1 MATCGRSRT
10 WTANRRAGLCP
21 AGCRGRLAAGWY
33 PPAASALIARM
44 ENALSHRL
52 DTLWRMESPAL
63 IARLA
68 RMLRGDVGRAEELA
82 QDTWLA
88 ALERWPTQGVPDNPG
103 AWLMTTARNRAIDV
117 LRQHQR
123 VAGQHALWGSELEP
137 QPLPLPDDSDALQDD
152 IGDDLL
158 RLMFVACHPVLSA
171 DARVALTL
179 RLLGG
184 LTTDEIAR
192 AFLQPEPT
200 IAQRIVRAKRTL
212 AQKQI
217 PYEVPRADA
226 LPERLASVLE
236 AIYLVFN
243 EGYAA
248 SAGDVWMRPALC
260 AEALRLARILAHR
273 MPAPPVLGLLAL
285 MELQA
290 SRAAARVDAQG
301 APILLDQQNRAQWD
315 WLQIE
320 RGQQALTRAVSA
332 GGGDD
337 PYVLQAR
344 IAFCHASARRAED
357 TDWARIAA
365 LYAQLLQVMPSPV
378 VALNRVVAVSRSEG
392 AFAAWA
398 LLQPLLDEP
407 RLQGYA
413 PLMVVRG
420 ELLQQLGRE
429 QDARD
434 AFASAAALSQNQAER
449 TLLRQWAGLPPEN

>member
-1 MATCGRSRT
+1 MHE
-10 WTANRRAGLCP
+10 P
-21 AGCRGRLAAGWY
+21 
-33 PPAASALIARM
+33 
-44 ENALSHRL
+44 ALSQRL
-52 DTLWRMESPAL
+52 DTLWRMESPVL

-68 RMLRGDVGRAEELA
+68 RLLGGDVGRAEELA

-88 ALERWPTQGVPDNPG
+88 ALERWPAQGIPDNPG

-117 LRQHQR
+117 LRQHRR
-123 VAGQHALWGSELEP
+123 VAQQHAQWGEELHP
-137 QPLPLPDDSDALQDD
+137 AALPAPDDSQALEDD

-158 RLMFVACHPVLSA
+158 RLMFVACHPVLPA
-171 DARVALTL
+171 EARVALSL

-184 LTTDEIAR
+184 LTTTEIAR

-248 SAGDVWMRPALC
+248 SAGDDWMRPALC

-273 MPAPPVLGLLAL
+273 MPVPPVLGLLAL

-301 APILLDQQNRAQWD
+301 APILLDQQNRARWD

-320 RGQQALTRAVSA
+320 RGQQALARAVSA

-449 TLLRQWAGLPPEN
+449 TLLRQRAGLPQEN

>member
-1 MATCGRSRT
+1 MHE
-10 WTANRRAGLCP
+10 P
-21 AGCRGRLAAGWY
+21 
-33 PPAASALIARM
+33 
-44 ENALSHRL
+44 ALSQRL
-52 DTLWRMESPAL
+52 DTLWRMESPVL

-68 RMLRGDVGRAEELA
+68 RLLGGDVGRAEELA

-88 ALERWPTQGVPDNPG
+88 ALERWPVQGIPDNPG

-117 LRQHQR
+117 LRQHRR
-123 VAGQHALWGSELEP
+123 VAQQHAQWGEELHP
-137 QPLPLPDDSDALQDD
+137 AALPAPDDSQALEDD

-158 RLMFVACHPVLSA
+158 RLMFVACHPVLPA
-171 DARVALTL
+171 DARVALSL

-184 LTTDEIAR
+184 LTTTEIAR

-226 LPERLASVLE
+226 LPERLVSVLE

-248 SAGDVWMRPALC
+248 SAGDDWMRPALC

-273 MPAPPVLGLLAL
+273 MPVPPVLGLLAL

-301 APILLDQQNRAQWD
+301 APILLDQQNRARWD

-320 RGQQALTRAVSA
+320 RGQQALARAVSA

-449 TLLRQWAGLPPEN
+449 TLLRQRAGLPQEN

>member
-1 MATCGRSRT
+1 MHE
-10 WTANRRAGLCP
+10 P
-21 AGCRGRLAAGWY
+21 
-33 PPAASALIARM
+33 
-44 ENALSHRL
+44 ALSQRL
-52 DTLWRMESPAL
+52 DTLWRMESPVL

-68 RMLRGDVGRAEELA
+68 RLLGGDVGRAEELA

-88 ALERWPTQGVPDNPG
+88 ALERWPVQGIPDNPG

-117 LRQHQR
+117 LRQHRR
-123 VAGQHALWGSELEP
+123 VAQQHAQWGEELHP
-137 QPLPLPDDSDALQDD
+137 AALPAPDDSQALEDD

-158 RLMFVACHPVLSA
+158 RLMFVACHPVLPA
-171 DARVALTL
+171 DARVALSL

-184 LTTDEIAR
+184 LTTTEIAR

-248 SAGDVWMRPALC
+248 SAGDDWMRPALC

-273 MPAPPVLGLLAL
+273 MPVPPVLGLLAL

-301 APILLDQQNRAQWD
+301 APILLDQQNRARWD

-320 RGQQALTRAVSA
+320 RGQQALARAVSA

-365 LYAQLLQVMPSPV
+365 LYAQLLQVTPSPV

-449 TLLRQWAGLPPEN
+449 ALLLRRAGVPSSN

>member
-1 MATCGRSRT
+1 MHE
-10 WTANRRAGLCP
+10 P
-21 AGCRGRLAAGWY
+21 
-33 PPAASALIARM
+33 
-44 ENALSHRL
+44 ALSQRL
-52 DTLWRMESPAL
+52 DTLWRMESPVL

-68 RMLRGDVGRAEELA
+68 RLLGGDVGRAEELA

-88 ALERWPTQGVPDNPG
+88 ALERWPVQGIPDNPG

-117 LRQHQR
+117 LRQHRR
-123 VAGQHALWGSELEP
+123 VAQQHAQWGEELHP
-137 QPLPLPDDSDALQDD
+137 AALPAPDDSQALEDD

-158 RLMFVACHPVLSA
+158 RLMFVACHPVLPA
-171 DARVALTL
+171 DARVALSL

-184 LTTDEIAR
+184 LTTTEIAR

-226 LPERLASVLE
+226 LPARLASVLE

-248 SAGDVWMRPALC
+248 SAGDDWMRPALC

-301 APILLDQQNRAQWD
+301 APILLDQQNRARWD

-320 RGQQALTRAVSA
+320 RGQQALTSAVSA

-449 TLLRQWAGLPPEN
+449 TLLRQRAGLPQEN

>member
-1 MATCGRSRT
+1 MHE
-10 WTANRRAGLCP
+10 P
-21 AGCRGRLAAGWY
+21 
-33 PPAASALIARM
+33 
-44 ENALSHRL
+44 ALSQRL
-52 DTLWRMESPAL
+52 DTLWRMESPVL

-68 RMLRGDVGRAEELA
+68 RLLGGDVGRAEELA

-88 ALERWPTQGVPDNPG
+88 ALERWPVQGIPDNPG

-123 VAGQHALWGSELEP
+123 VAQQHAQWGEALHP
-137 QPLPLPDDSDALQDD
+137 AALPAPDDSQALEDD

-158 RLMFVACHPVLSA
+158 RLMFVACHPVLPA

-184 LTTDEIAR
+184 LTTIEIAR

-226 LPERLASVLE
+226 LPARLASVLE

-248 SAGDVWMRPALC
+248 SAGDDWMRPALC

-301 APILLDQQNRAQWD
+301 APILLDQQNRARWD

-434 AFASAAALSQNQAER
+434 AFATAAALSQNLAER
-449 TLLRQWAGLPPEN
+449 TLLRQRAGLPQEN

>member
-1 MATCGRSRT
+1 MHE
-10 WTANRRAGLCP
+10 P
-21 AGCRGRLAAGWY
+21 
-33 PPAASALIARM
+33 
-44 ENALSHRL
+44 ALSQRL
-52 DTLWRMESPAL
+52 DTLWRMESPVL

-68 RMLRGDVGRAEELA
+68 RLLGGDVGRAEELA

-88 ALERWPTQGVPDNPG
+88 ALERWPVQGIPDNPG

-117 LRQHQR
+117 LRQHRR
-123 VAGQHALWGSELEP
+123 VAQQHAQWGEELHP
-137 QPLPLPDDSDALQDD
+137 AALPAPDDSQALEDD

-158 RLMFVACHPVLSA
+158 RLMFVACHPVLPA
-171 DARVALTL
+171 DARVALSL

-184 LTTDEIAR
+184 LTTTEIAR

-212 AQKQI
+212 AQKQV

-248 SAGDVWMRPALC
+248 SAGDDWMRPALC

-301 APILLDQQNRAQWD
+301 APVLLDQQNRARWD

-320 RGQQALTRAVSA
+320 RGQQALARAVSA

-365 LYAQLLQVMPSPV
+365 LYAQLLQLMPSPV

-429 QDARD
+429 QDARE

-449 TLLRQWAGLPPEN
+449 TLLRQRAGLPQEI

>member
-1 MATCGRSRT
+1 MHE
-10 WTANRRAGLCP
+10 P
-21 AGCRGRLAAGWY
+21 
-33 PPAASALIARM
+33 
-44 ENALSHRL
+44 ALSQRL
-52 DTLWRMESPAL
+52 DTLWRMESPVL

-68 RMLRGDVGRAEELA
+68 RLLGGDVGRAEELA

-88 ALERWPTQGVPDNPG
+88 ALERWPAQGIPDNPG

-123 VAGQHALWGSELEP
+123 VAQQHAQWGEELHP
-137 QPLPLPDDSDALQDD
+137 AALPAPDDSQALEDD

-158 RLMFVACHPVLSA
+158 RLMFVACHPVLPA

-184 LTTDEIAR
+184 LTTIEIAR

-212 AQKQI
+212 AQKQV

-248 SAGDVWMRPALC
+248 SAGDDWMRPALC

-301 APILLDQQNRAQWD
+301 GPILLDQQNRAQWD

-434 AFASAAALSQNQAER
+434 AFASAASLSQNQAER
-449 TLLRQWAGLPPEN
+449 TLLRRRAGLPQEN

>member
-1 MATCGRSRT
+1 MD
-10 WTANRRAGLCP
+10 
-21 AGCRGRLAAGWY
+21 AA
-33 PPAASALIARM
+33 LTQ
-44 ENALSHRL
+44 RL
-52 DTLWRMESPAL
+52 DTLWRMESPVL

-68 RMLRGDVGRAEELA
+68 RMLGGDIGRAEELA

-123 VAGQHALWGSELEP
+123 VAGQHAQWGTELEP

-212 AQKQI
+212 AEKQV
-217 PYEVPRADA
+217 PFEVPRQAA
-226 LPERLASVLE
+226 LPERLGSVL
-236 AIYLVFN
+236 AVVYLIFN

-248 SAGDVWMRPALC
+248 SSGDDWMRPALC
-260 AEALRLARILAHR
+260 EEALRLGRVLQQR
-273 MPAPPVLGLLAL
+273 LPAWPQVHGLLAL

-290 SRAAARVDAQG
+290 SRAAARVDAHG
-301 APILLDQQNRAQWD
+301 DPILLPDQDRTRWD
-315 WLQIE
+315 HLQVA
-320 RGQQALTRAVSA
+320 RGQAALQQAVAL
-332 GGGDD
+332 GGADD
-337 PYVLQAR
+337 GYVLQAA
-344 IAFCHASARRAED
+344 IADCHARARRAED
-357 TDWARIAA
+357 TDWARMAA
-365 LYAQLLQVMPSPV
+365 LYARLAQVQPSPV
-378 VALNRVVAVSRSEG
+378 VELNRAVAVSRAEG
-392 AFAAWA
+392 AAVAWPLVEQLAADPRLQAYAPLAAVQGDLLSQLGRHADAADAFARAARLTPNLRERA
-398 LLQPLLDEP
+398 LLQ
-407 RLQGYA
+407 
-413 PLMVVRG
+413 
-420 ELLQQLGRE
+420 
-429 QDARD
+429 ARAD
-434 AFASAAALSQNQAER
+434 R
-449 TLLRQWAGLPPEN
+449 K

>member
-1 MATCGRSRT
+1 MHE
-10 WTANRRAGLCP
+10 P
-21 AGCRGRLAAGWY
+21 
-33 PPAASALIARM
+33 
-44 ENALSHRL
+44 ALSQRL
-52 DTLWRMESPAL
+52 DTLWRMESPVL

-68 RMLRGDVGRAEELA
+68 RLLGGDVGRAEELA

-88 ALERWPTQGVPDNPG
+88 ALERWPVQGIPDNPG

-123 VAGQHALWGSELEP
+123 VAQQHAQWGEELHP
-137 QPLPLPDDSDALQDD
+137 AALPAPDDSQALEDD

-158 RLMFVACHPVLSA
+158 RLMFVACHPVLPA

-184 LTTDEIAR
+184 LTTIEIAR

-212 AQKQI
+212 AQKQV

-248 SAGDVWMRPALC
+248 SAGDDWMRPALC

-344 IAFCHASARRAED
+344 IAFCHASTRRAED

-434 AFASAAALSQNQAER
+434 AFASAAALSQNLAER
-449 TLLRQWAGLPPEN
+449 TLLRQRAGLPQEN

>member
-1 MATCGRSRT
+1 MHE
-10 WTANRRAGLCP
+10 P
-21 AGCRGRLAAGWY
+21 
-33 PPAASALIARM
+33 
-44 ENALSHRL
+44 ALSQRL
-52 DTLWRMESPAL
+52 DTLWRMESPVL

-68 RMLRGDVGRAEELA
+68 RLLGGDVGRAEELA

-88 ALERWPTQGVPDNPG
+88 ALERWPVQGIPDNPG

-117 LRQHQR
+117 LRQHRR
-123 VAGQHALWGSELEP
+123 VAQQHAQWGEELHP
-137 QPLPLPDDSDALQDD
+137 AALPAPDDSQALEDD

-158 RLMFVACHPVLSA
+158 RLMFVACHPVLPA
-171 DARVALTL
+171 DARVALSL

-184 LTTDEIAR
+184 LTTTEIAR

-248 SAGDVWMRPALC
+248 SAGDDWMRPALC

-273 MPAPPVLGLLAL
+273 MPVPPVLGLLAL

-301 APILLDQQNRAQWD
+301 APILLDQQNRARWD

-320 RGQQALTRAVSA
+320 RGQQALARAVSA

-365 LYAQLLQVMPSPV
+365 LYAQLLQVTPSPV

-449 TLLRQWAGLPPEN
+449 TLLLHRAGLPSSN

>member
-1 MATCGRSRT
+1 MHE
-10 WTANRRAGLCP
+10 P
-21 AGCRGRLAAGWY
+21 
-33 PPAASALIARM
+33 
-44 ENALSHRL
+44 ALSQRL
-52 DTLWRMESPAL
+52 DTLWRMESPVL

-68 RMLRGDVGRAEELA
+68 RLLGGDVGRAEELA

-88 ALERWPTQGVPDNPG
+88 ALERWPVQGIPDNPG

-123 VAGQHALWGSELEP
+123 VAQQHAQWGEELHP
-137 QPLPLPDDSDALQDD
+137 AALPAPDDSQALEDD

-158 RLMFVACHPVLSA
+158 RLMFVACHPVLPA

-184 LTTDEIAR
+184 LTTIEIAR

-212 AQKQI
+212 AQKQV

-248 SAGDVWMRPALC
+248 SAGDDWMRPALC

-301 APILLDQQNRAQWD
+301 APILLDQQNRAHWD

-365 LYAQLLQVMPSPV
+365 LYARLLQVMPSPV

-407 RLQGYA
+407 RLHGYA

-420 ELLQQLGRE
+420 ELLQQLGRD

-434 AFASAAALSQNQAER
+434 AFASAASLSQNQAER
-449 TLLRQWAGLPPEN
+449 TLLRRRAGLPPEN

>member
-1 MATCGRSRT
+1 MHE
-10 WTANRRAGLCP
+10 P
-21 AGCRGRLAAGWY
+21 
-33 PPAASALIARM
+33 
-44 ENALSHRL
+44 ALSQRL
-52 DTLWRMESPAL
+52 DTLWRMESPVL

-68 RMLRGDVGRAEELA
+68 RLLGGDVGRAEELA

-88 ALERWPTQGVPDNPG
+88 ALERWPVQGIPDNPG

-117 LRQHQR
+117 LRQHRR
-123 VAGQHALWGSELEP
+123 VAQQHAQWGEELHP
-137 QPLPLPDDSDALQDD
+137 AALPAPDDSQALEDD

-158 RLMFVACHPVLSA
+158 RLMFVACHPVLPA
-171 DARVALTL
+171 DARVALSL

-184 LTTDEIAR
+184 LTTTEIAR

-212 AQKQI
+212 AQKQV

-248 SAGDVWMRPALC
+248 SAGDDWMRPALC

-301 APILLDQQNRAQWD
+301 APVLLDQQNRARWD

-320 RGQQALTRAVSA
+320 RGQQALARAVSA

-357 TDWARIAA
+357 TDWARMTV
-365 LYAQLLQVMPSPV
+365 LYARLAQRQPSPV
-378 VALNRVVAVSRSEG
+378 IALNHAVALSRAQG
-392 AFAAWA
+392 AAAAWPLVDA
-398 LLQPLLDEP
+398 LGDDA
-407 RLQGYA
+407 RLRDYA
-413 PLMVVRG
+413 PLAAVQG
-420 ELLQQLGRE
+420 DLLAQLGRHDE
-429 QDARD
+429 ARA
-434 AFASAAALSQNQAER
+434 AFARAAALTANAREKA
-449 TLLRQWAGLPPEN
+449 LLLARAAAV

>member
-1 MATCGRSRT
+1 MHE
-10 WTANRRAGLCP
+10 P
-21 AGCRGRLAAGWY
+21 
-33 PPAASALIARM
+33 
-44 ENALSHRL
+44 ALSQRL
-52 DTLWRMESPAL
+52 DTLWRMESPVL

-68 RMLRGDVGRAEELA
+68 RLLGGDVGRAEELA

-88 ALERWPTQGVPDNPG
+88 ALERWPVQGIPDNPG

-117 LRQHQR
+117 LRQHRR
-123 VAGQHALWGSELEP
+123 VAQQHAQWGEELHP
-137 QPLPLPDDSDALQDD
+137 AALPAPDDSQALEDD

-158 RLMFVACHPVLSA
+158 RLMFVACHPVLPA
-171 DARVALTL
+171 DARVALSL

-184 LTTDEIAR
+184 LTTTEIAR

-226 LPERLASVLE
+226 LPARLASVLE

-248 SAGDVWMRPALC
+248 SAGDDWMRPALC

-301 APILLDQQNRAQWD
+301 APILLDQQNRARWD

-320 RGQQALTRAVSA
+320 RGQQALARAVSA

-392 AFAAWA
+392 AIAAWA

-449 TLLRQWAGLPPEN
+449 TLLRKRAGLPQEN

>member
-1 MATCGRSRT
+1 MHE
-10 WTANRRAGLCP
+10 P
-21 AGCRGRLAAGWY
+21 
-33 PPAASALIARM
+33 
-44 ENALSHRL
+44 ALSQRL
-52 DTLWRMESPAL
+52 DTLWRMESPVL

-68 RMLRGDVGRAEELA
+68 RLLGGDVGRAEELA

-88 ALERWPTQGVPDNPG
+88 ALERWPVQGIPDNPG

-117 LRQHQR
+117 LRQHRR
-123 VAGQHALWGSELEP
+123 VAQQHAQWGEELHP
-137 QPLPLPDDSDALQDD
+137 AALPAPDDSQALEDD

-158 RLMFVACHPVLSA
+158 RLMFVACHPVLPA
-171 DARVALTL
+171 DARVALSL

-184 LTTDEIAR
+184 LTTTEIAR

-212 AQKQI
+212 AQKKI

-226 LPERLASVLE
+226 LPARLASVLE

-248 SAGDVWMRPALC
+248 SAGDDWMRPALC

-301 APILLDQQNRAQWD
+301 APILLDQQNRARWD

-320 RGQQALTRAVSA
+320 RGQQALARAVSA

-449 TLLRQWAGLPPEN
+449 TLLRQRAGLPQEN

>member
-1 MATCGRSRT
+1 MHE
-10 WTANRRAGLCP
+10 P
-21 AGCRGRLAAGWY
+21 
-33 PPAASALIARM
+33 
-44 ENALSHRL
+44 ALSQRL
-52 DTLWRMESPAL
+52 DTLWRMESPVL

-68 RMLRGDVGRAEELA
+68 RLLGGDVGRAEELA

-88 ALERWPTQGVPDNPG
+88 ALERWPAQGIPDNPG

-117 LRQHQR
+117 LRQRRR
-123 VAGQHALWGSELEP
+123 VAQQHAQWGEELHP
-137 QPLPLPDDSDALQDD
+137 AALPAPDDSQALEDD

-158 RLMFVACHPVLSA
+158 RLMFVACHPVLPA
-171 DARVALTL
+171 EARVALSL

-184 LTTDEIAR
+184 LTTTEIAR

-248 SAGDVWMRPALC
+248 SAGDDWMRPALC

-273 MPAPPVLGLLAL
+273 MPVPPVLGLLAL

-301 APILLDQQNRAQWD
+301 APILLDQQNRARWD

-320 RGQQALTRAVSA
+320 RGQQALARAVSA

-449 TLLRQWAGLPPEN
+449 TLLRQRAGLPQEN

>member
-1 MATCGRSRT
+1 MQE
-10 WTANRRAGLCP
+10 P
-21 AGCRGRLAAGWY
+21 
-33 PPAASALIARM
+33 
-44 ENALSHRL
+44 ALSQRL
-52 DTLWRMESPAL
+52 DTLWRMESPVL

-68 RMLRGDVGRAEELA
+68 RLLGGDVGRAEELA

-88 ALERWPTQGVPDNPG
+88 ALERWPVQGIPDNPG

-117 LRQHQR
+117 LRQHRR
-123 VAGQHALWGSELEP
+123 VAQQHAQWGEELHP
-137 QPLPLPDDSDALQDD
+137 AALPAPDDSQALEDD

-158 RLMFVACHPVLSA
+158 RLMFVACHPVLPA
-171 DARVALTL
+171 DARVALSL

-184 LTTDEIAR
+184 LTTTEIAR

-248 SAGDVWMRPALC
+248 SAGDDWMRPALC

-273 MPAPPVLGLLAL
+273 MPVPPVLGLLAL

-290 SRAAARVDAQG
+290 SRAAARVDTQG
-301 APILLDQQNRAQWD
+301 APILLDQQNRARWD

-320 RGQQALTRAVSA
+320 RGQQALARAVSA

-449 TLLRQWAGLPPEN
+449 TLLRQRAGLPQEN

>member
-1 MATCGRSRT
+1 MHE
-10 WTANRRAGLCP
+10 P
-21 AGCRGRLAAGWY
+21 
-33 PPAASALIARM
+33 
-44 ENALSHRL
+44 ALSQRL
-52 DTLWRMESPAL
+52 DTLWRMESPVL

-68 RMLRGDVGRAEELA
+68 RLLGGDVGRAEELA

-88 ALERWPTQGVPDNPG
+88 ALERWPVQGIPDNPG

-117 LRQHQR
+117 LRQHRR
-123 VAGQHALWGSELEP
+123 VAQQHAQWGEELHP
-137 QPLPLPDDSDALQDD
+137 AALPAPDDSQALEDD

-158 RLMFVACHPVLSA
+158 RLMFVACHPVLPA
-171 DARVALTL
+171 DARVALSL

-184 LTTDEIAR
+184 LTTTEIAR

-226 LPERLASVLE
+226 LPARLDSVLE

-248 SAGDVWMRPALC
+248 SAGDDWMRPALC

-301 APILLDQQNRAQWD
+301 APILLDQQNRARWD

-449 TLLRQWAGLPPEN
+449 TLLRQRAGLPQEN

>member
-1 MATCGRSRT
+1 MHE
-10 WTANRRAGLCP
+10 P
-21 AGCRGRLAAGWY
+21 
-33 PPAASALIARM
+33 
-44 ENALSHRL
+44 ALSQRL
-52 DTLWRMESPAL
+52 DTLWRMESPVL

-68 RMLRGDVGRAEELA
+68 RLLGGDVGRAEELA

-88 ALERWPTQGVPDNPG
+88 ALERWPVQGIPDNPG

-117 LRQHQR
+117 LRQHRR
-123 VAGQHALWGSELEP
+123 VAQQHAQWGEELHP
-137 QPLPLPDDSDALQDD
+137 AALPAPDDSQALEDD

-158 RLMFVACHPVLSA
+158 RLMFVACHPVLPA
-171 DARVALTL
+171 DARVALSL

-184 LTTDEIAR
+184 LTTTEIAR

-248 SAGDVWMRPALC
+248 SAGDDWMRPALC

-273 MPAPPVLGLLAL
+273 MPVPPVLGLLAL

-301 APILLDQQNRAQWD
+301 APILLDQQNRARWD

-320 RGQQALTRAVSA
+320 RGQQALARAVSA

-449 TLLRQWAGLPPEN
+449 TLLRHLAGLPQEN

>member
-1 MATCGRSRT
+1 MPD
-10 WTANRRAGLCP
+10 P
-21 AGCRGRLAAGWY
+21 ALTQRL
-33 PPAASALIARM
+33 
-44 ENALSHRL
+44 E
-52 DTLWRMESPAL
+52 TLWRMESPVL

-68 RMLRGDVGRAEELA
+68 RLLGGDVGRAEELA

-88 ALERWPTQGVPDNPG
+88 ALERWPEQGIPDNPG

-123 VAGQHALWGSELEP
+123 VAQQHAQWGEELHP
-137 QPLPLPDDSDALQDD
+137 AALPAPDDSQALEDD
-152 IGDDLL
+152 LGDDLL
-158 RLMFVACHPVLSA
+158 RLMFVACHPVLPA

-184 LTTDEIAR
+184 LTTVEIAR

-212 AQKQI
+212 AQKQV

-226 LPERLASVLE
+226 MPERLASVLE

-248 SAGDVWMRPALC
+248 SAGDDWMRPALC
-260 AEALRLARILAHR
+260 EEALRLARILAHR
-273 MPAPPVLGLLAL
+273 LPVPPVLGLLAL

-290 SRAAARVDAQG
+290 SRAAARTDAQG
-301 APILLDQQNRAQWD
+301 APVLLDQQNRARWD

-320 RGQQALTRAVSA
+320 RGQQVLARALAA
-332 GGGDD
+332 GGADD

-344 IAFCHASARRAED
+344 IAACHAAARRAEA
-357 TDWARIAA
+357 TDWPRIAS
-365 LYAQLLQVMPSPV
+365 LYTRLLRVMPSPV
-378 VALNRVVAVSRSEG
+378 VALNRVVAVLRSEG

-398 LLQPLLDEP
+398 QLQPLLVDA
-407 RLQGYA
+407 RLRGYA
-413 PLMVVRG
+413 PLEVVRA
-420 ELLQQLGRE
+420 EILQALGRDL
-429 QDARD
+429 DARH
-434 AFASAAALSQNQAER
+434 AFAEAARLSQNQAER
-449 TLLRQWAGLPPEN
+449 GLLRQRAGLPPQE

>member
-1 MATCGRSRT
+1 MQE
-10 WTANRRAGLCP
+10 P
-21 AGCRGRLAAGWY
+21 
-33 PPAASALIARM
+33 
-44 ENALSHRL
+44 ALSQRL
-52 DTLWRMESPAL
+52 DTLWRMESPVL

-68 RMLRGDVGRAEELA
+68 RLLGGDVGRAEELA

-88 ALERWPTQGVPDNPG
+88 ALERWPVQGIPDNPG

-117 LRQHQR
+117 LRQHRR
-123 VAGQHALWGSELEP
+123 VAQQHAQWGEELHP
-137 QPLPLPDDSDALQDD
+137 AALPAPDDSQALEDD

-158 RLMFVACHPVLSA
+158 RLMFVACHPVLPA
-171 DARVALTL
+171 DARVALSL

-184 LTTDEIAR
+184 LTTTEIAR

-248 SAGDVWMRPALC
+248 SAGDDWMRPALC

-273 MPAPPVLGLLAL
+273 MPVPPVLGLLAL

-301 APILLDQQNRAQWD
+301 APILLDQQNRARWD

-320 RGQQALTRAVSA
+320 RGQQALARAVSA

-449 TLLRQWAGLPPEN
+449 TLLRQRAGLPQEN

>member
-1 MATCGRSRT
+1 MHE
-10 WTANRRAGLCP
+10 P
-21 AGCRGRLAAGWY
+21 
-33 PPAASALIARM
+33 
-44 ENALSHRL
+44 ALSQRL
-52 DTLWRMESPAL
+52 DTLWRMESPVL

-68 RMLRGDVGRAEELA
+68 RLLGGDVGRAEELA

-88 ALERWPTQGVPDNPG
+88 ALERWPVQGIPDNPG

-123 VAGQHALWGSELEP
+123 VAQQHAQWGEELHP
-137 QPLPLPDDSDALQDD
+137 AALPAPDDSQALEDD

-158 RLMFVACHPVLSA
+158 RLMFVACHPVLPA

-184 LTTDEIAR
+184 LTTIEIAR

-212 AQKQI
+212 AQKQV
-217 PYEVPRADA
+217 PYEVPRAEA

-248 SAGDVWMRPALC
+248 SAGDDWMRPALC

-273 MPAPPVLGLLAL
+273 MPAPSVLGLLAL

-320 RGQQALTRAVSA
+320 RGQQALARAVSA

-413 PLMVVRG
+413 PLLVVRG

-449 TLLRQWAGLPPEN
+449 SLLRQRAGLPPEN

>member
-1 MATCGRSRT
+1 MHE
-10 WTANRRAGLCP
+10 P
-21 AGCRGRLAAGWY
+21 
-33 PPAASALIARM
+33 
-44 ENALSHRL
+44 ALSQRL
-52 DTLWRMESPAL
+52 DTLWRMESPVL

-68 RMLRGDVGRAEELA
+68 RLLGGDVGRAEELA

-88 ALERWPTQGVPDNPG
+88 ALERWPVQGIPDNPG

-117 LRQHQR
+117 LRQHRR
-123 VAGQHALWGSELEP
+123 VAQQHAQWGEELHP
-137 QPLPLPDDSDALQDD
+137 AALPAPDDSQALEDD

-158 RLMFVACHPVLSA
+158 RLMFVACHPVLPA
-171 DARVALTL
+171 DARVALSL

-184 LTTDEIAR
+184 LTTTEIAR

-226 LPERLASVLE
+226 LPARLASVLE

-248 SAGDVWMRPALC
+248 SAGDDWMRPALC

-301 APILLDQQNRAQWD
+301 APILLDQQNRARWD

-344 IAFCHASARRAED
+344 IAFCHASARRVED

-449 TLLRQWAGLPPEN
+449 TLLRQRAGLPQEN

>member
-1 MATCGRSRT
+1 MHE
-10 WTANRRAGLCP
+10 P
-21 AGCRGRLAAGWY
+21 
-33 PPAASALIARM
+33 
-44 ENALSHRL
+44 ALSQRL
-52 DTLWRMESPAL
+52 DTLWRMESPVL

-68 RMLRGDVGRAEELA
+68 RLLGGDVGRAEELA

-88 ALERWPTQGVPDNPG
+88 ALERWPVQGIPDNPG

-117 LRQHQR
+117 LRQHRR
-123 VAGQHALWGSELEP
+123 VAQQHAQWGEELHP
-137 QPLPLPDDSDALQDD
+137 AALPAPDDSQALEDD

-158 RLMFVACHPVLSA
+158 RLMFVACHPVLPA
-171 DARVALTL
+171 DARVALSL

-184 LTTDEIAR
+184 LTTTEIAR

-248 SAGDVWMRPALC
+248 SAGDDWMRPALC

-273 MPAPPVLGLLAL
+273 MPVPPVLGLLAL

-301 APILLDQQNRAQWD
+301 APILLDQQNRARWD

-320 RGQQALTRAVSA
+320 RGQQALARAVSA

-344 IAFCHASARRAED
+344 IAFCHAGARRAED

-449 TLLRQWAGLPPEN
+449 TLLRQRAGLSQEN